1 MILDK
6 HKQNYHHSNHFHTLE
21 WQFQC
26 VEMITETYRP
36 NLADNRILQVIR
48 CCEAQKDP
56 ETLMSYLVPLVLKM
70 LVMLL
75 EHVVRALHMSL
86 KAVGHLCKRKVMA
99 ARKRDG
105 IACTHSIF
113 FIYI

>member
-1 MILDK
+1 M
-6 HKQNYHHSNHFHTLE
+6 QS
-21 WQFQC
+21 QC

-36 NLADNRILQVIR
+36 NLADNRILQVISS
-48 CCEAQKDP
+48 CEAQKDP

-75 EHVVRALHMSL
+75 EHGVRALHMSL

-99 ARKRDG
+99 ERKIRWYCMH
-105 IACTHSIF
+105 A
-113 FIYI
+113 